1 MKQLMLQLACQPV
14 DRNSTIFANRTSSYP
29 LLSQILRGCAPI
41 NATSVPLYIDII
53 EAENEQT
60 MNADVGALIYIVAV
74 LLLYSCGIAGMII
87 KYLKKEKQELEEGR
101 ILEDF
106 YRGIPTSEKERVN
119 RVAIQA
125 FHTLTSFELRSE
137 GDGDTFDEQ
146 KHAACNPVDTI
157 LEVNDE
163 DENGDQYEDDDDV
176 IVGGDDEDEVEMNFD
191 KHFPVFEV
199 ENNLSFDVNAETA

>member
-1 MKQLMLQLACQPV
+1 MLQIACQPV
-14 DRNSTIFANRTSSYP
+14 GRNSTIFANKTTSYP
-29 LLSQILRGCAPI
+29 LLSQILKGCAPI

-53 EAENEQT
+53 EAENEQDK
-60 MNADVGALIYIVAV
+60 NADIGALSYIVAV

-125 FHTLTSFELRSE
+125 FHTLTSFELRAE

-146 KHAACNPVDTI
+146 KHTVCNPEDTI
-157 LEVNDE
+157 VEVNDE
-163 DENGDQYEDDDDV
+163 DENGGQYEDDDDV
-176 IVGGDDEDEVEMNFD
+176 IVGEDDDEDEVEINFD
-191 KHFPVFEV
+191 KHFPVFEDK
-199 ENNLSFDVNAETA
+199 NNLSFDANEETA